1 MEPMAIKMR
10 RAIGVAIILAA
21 ASAGASAAVAAT
33 PYDPAELRQ
42 CVANMD
48 VSAGGIGSRDLDAMA
63 PTEYEVRLGRCMNHL
78 ERLYRRQPRR

>member
-1 MEPMAIKMR
+1 MAVKTKGWLGI
-10 RAIGVAIILAA
+10 AIILAA
-21 ASAGASAAVAAT
+21 AWAGAGAAAAAT

-63 PTEYEVRLGRCMNHL
+63 PTEYEVRLGRCMNQL